1 MATVNV
7 IRSNPDKFYR
17 YKMPVL
23 TTKIEGRGNGIKT
36 VIPNIEDVARALARP
51 PTYPTKFFGCE
62 LGAQTSMADERY
74 IVNGAH
80 TQERLLELL
89 DAFIVKFVLCGAC
102 DNPETELV
110 ITGKGKNEEIHKDC
124 KACGRQTGVDMR
136 HKLTTYILKNPPAK
150 KGKKGKK
157 GMTAEANVGGP
168 MVMDAAEDGADDGE
182 EDGTPDM
189 GVPTS
194 GTAIDDALGRG
205 TDPILD
211 NPDAAEDVSS
221 KLKALAVN
229 GDDDD
234 DEDADSPYATL
245 GAWLEDNQ
253 SASDAEIIGQI
264 KELGIVGKH
273 KVLVEIGNHLFTE
286 EVATEVTK
294 RANLLQALITGE
306 KHQKS
311 FLGGLER
318 LLGNSPNSDAL
329 LAAGTTS
336 KVLMALYQADV
347 LDEEVARQWGT
358 HVSKK
363 YVDKDKSK
371 KVRKSA
377 DAFLKWL
384 EEADDESEE
393 E

>member
-1 MATVNV
+1 MIRLALCTVGQMAHEV
-7 IRSNPDKFYR
+7 D
-17 YKMPVL
+17 
-23 TTKIEGRGNGIKT
+23 
-36 VIPNIEDVARALARP
+36 
-51 PTYPTKFFGCE
+51 PTKFFGCE

-89 DAFIVKFVLCGAC
+89 DVFIVKFVLCGAC

-110 ITGKGKNEEIHKDC
+110 ITGKGKNEDIHKDC

-168 MVMDAAEDGADDGE
+168 MVMDAADEGADEGE
-182 EDGTPDM
+182 DDATPDM

-211 NPDAAEDVSS
+211 NPDSAEDVAK

-234 DEDADSPYATL
+234 EEDADSPYAAL

-253 SASDAEIIGQI
+253 SATDADIIGQI

-273 KVLVEIGNHLFTE
+273 KVLVEVGNHLFTE

-294 RANLLQALITGE
+294 RANLLQAVSLTLCITVYG
-306 KHQKS
+306 
-311 FLGGLER
+311 
-318 LLGNSPNSDAL
+318 L
-329 LAAGTTS
+329 LADCRVVDDWRKTP
-336 KVLMALYQADV
+336 KVLPWRSRTTARQLAQLGRPSCRRNHLQGPHGSVPGRRARRGSRQAVGYPRQQEVCRQGQVQKGQEERRRLPQGEHHSFFFV
-347 LDEEVARQWGT
+347 LKQRDQMLTLIVARGG
-358 HVSKK
+358 
-363 YVDKDKSK
+363 
-371 KVRKSA
+371 R
-377 DAFLKWL
+377 
-384 EEADDESEE
+384 
-393 E
+393 